1 MLSRLSF
8 FRFVVESPKVVREY
22 CAIKYKNPMSSQKL
36 PIFDKTGQE
45 VGTFSVDLSTIAQRI
60 SVQLLHDAVVMYRA
74 NLRQGAAK
82 TKTRAEVQGHKKKM
96 YRQKGTGNA
105 RAGHVRSGV
114 RRGGGHIFA
123 KQPRDWSY
131 RLPRKA
137 LQAATRMAVASK
149 IKDSQVTLIDAL
161 SADAPKTKEAAA
173 ILKSLSIQGTVLVA
187 VESYNVDLYKS
198 FRNIEGVRI
207 LPIAEVNAYEVLRPK
222 RLLMTKAALEKFVAS
237 VPEKT
242 PKS

>member
-1 MLSRLSF
+1 
-8 FRFVVESPKVVREY
+8 
-22 CAIKYKNPMSSQKL
+22 MSSIKL
-36 PIFDKTGQE
+36 PIFDKSGKE
-45 VGTFSVDLSTIAQRI
+45 VGTYSVDPSVIAHRI

-74 NLRQGAAK
+74 NLRQGSAT
-82 TKTRAEVQGHKKKM
+82 TKTRADVSGHKKKM

-123 KQPRDWSY
+123 KKPKDWSY

-137 LQAATRMAVASK
+137 LQVATRMAIASK
-149 IKDSQVTLIDAL
+149 IGDSKVTLIDAL
-161 SADAPKTKEAAA
+161 SADVPKTKEAAA
-173 ILKSLSIQGTVLVA
+173 VLKALSIQGTVLVA

-207 LPIAEVNAYEVLRPK
+207 LPVTEINAYEVLRPK
-222 RLLMTKAALEKFVAS
+222 RILMTKAALDKFVAS
-237 VPEKT
+237 IPAKT
-242 PKS
+242 QS

>member
-1 MLSRLSF
+1 
-8 FRFVVESPKVVREY
+8 
-22 CAIKYKNPMSSQKL
+22 MSSIEL
-36 PIFDKTGQE
+36 PVFDKEGQE
-45 VGTFSVDLSTIAQRI
+45 VGTFSVDPSAIARRI

-74 NLRQGAAK
+74 NLRQGSAK
-82 TKTRAEVQGHKKKM
+82 TKTRAEVAGHKKKM

-123 KQPRDWSY
+123 KQPRNWSY

-149 IKDSQVTLIDAL
+149 IGDSKLTLIDAL

-173 ILKSLSIQGTVLVA
+173 VLKALSIQGTVLVA
-187 VESYNVDLYKS
+187 VESYNAELYKS
-198 FRNIEGVRI
+198 FRNISGVRI
-207 LPIAEVNAYEVLRPK
+207 LPIAEINAYEVLRPK
-222 RLLMTKAALEKFVAS
+222 RILMTKAALEKFVAS
-237 VPEKT
+237 IPSKALPAET
-242 PKS
+242 SS

>member
-1 MLSRLSF
+1 
-8 FRFVVESPKVVREY
+8 
-22 CAIKYKNPMSSQKL
+22 MSSVEL
-36 PIFDKTGQE
+36 PIFDKSGKE
-45 VGTFSVDLSTIAQRI
+45 VGTYSIDISAIANRI

-74 NLRQGAAK
+74 NLRQGSAT
-82 TKTRAEVQGHKKKM
+82 TKSRSDVSGHKKKM

-123 KQPRDWSY
+123 KKPKDWSY

-149 IKDSQVTLIDAL
+149 ITDSKVTLIDAL

-173 ILKSLSIQGTVLVA
+173 VLKALSIQGTVLVA

-207 LPIAEVNAYEVLRPK
+207 LPVAEINAYEVLRPK
-222 RLLMTKAALEKFVAS
+222 RILMTKAALDQFVAS
-237 VPEKT
+237 VPAKT
-242 PKS
+242 QS

>member
-1 MLSRLSF
+1 
-8 FRFVVESPKVVREY
+8 
-22 CAIKYKNPMSSQKL
+22 MSSQEL
-36 PIFDKTGQE
+36 PIFDKTGKE
-45 VGTFSVDLSTIAQRI
+45 VGTFTVDPSAIVHRI
-60 SVQLLHDAVVMYRA
+60 SPQLLHDAVVMYQA
-74 NLRQGAAK
+74 NLRQGSAK
-82 TKTRAEVQGHKKKM
+82 SKTRAEVQGHKKKM

-105 RAGHVRSGV
+105 RAGSLRSGV

-123 KQPRDWSY
+123 KQPKDWSY

-137 LQAATRMAVASK
+137 LQVATRMAVASK
-149 IKDSQVTLIDAL
+149 ISDSQVMLIDAL
-161 SADAPKTKEAAA
+161 SADSPKTKEAVA
-173 ILKSLSIQGTVLVA
+173 ILKALSIQGTVLVA

-207 LPIAEVNAYEVLRPK
+207 LPIAEINAYEVLRPK
-222 RLLMTKAALEKFVAS
+222 RLLLTKAALEKFVAS

>member
-1 MLSRLSF
+1 
-8 FRFVVESPKVVREY
+8 
-22 CAIKYKNPMSSQKL
+22 MSSIEL
-36 PIFDKTGQE
+36 PIFDKSGKE
-45 VGTFSVDLSTIAQRI
+45 VGTFSVDPSAIADRI

-74 NLRQGAAK
+74 NLRQGSAK
-82 TKTRAEVQGHKKKM
+82 TKTRAEVAGHKKKM

-123 KQPRDWSY
+123 KQPKDWSY

-137 LQAATRMAVASK
+137 LQVATRMAVASK
-149 IKDSQVTLIDAL
+149 ISDSKITLIDTL

-173 ILKSLSIQGTVLVA
+173 VLKALSIEGTVLVA
-187 VESYNVDLYKS
+187 VESYNVNLYKS

-207 LPIAEVNAYEVLRPK
+207 LPVAEINAYEVLRPK
-222 RLLMTKAALEKFVAS
+222 RLLMTKEALEKFVAS